1 MQCHNMSKKF
11 YQLWFL
17 WVCFFLI
24 FGKFSFIL
32 GQGHRCYE
40 KCTALFRLTT
50 LINFILIA
58 LT

>member
-1 MQCHNMSKKF
+1 MVF
-11 YQLWFL
+11 VGLF
-17 WVCFFLI
+17 FFLI
-24 FGKFSFIL
+24 FGKLSIIL
-32 GQGHRCYE
+32 GQGHHCYE